1 MTRYRNRKSCKKPK
15 SIKSNRRKTSS
26 RKTSSRKTSSRK
38 TSKGGAIEY
47 VYKYDVNGKRVKVR
61 VKSKTPKS
69 KTPK

>member
-15 SIKSNRRKTSS
+15 SINSNR

>member
-15 SIKSNRRKTSS
+15 SIKSNR

>member
-15 SIKSNRRKTSS
+15 SIKSNR
-26 RKTSSRKTSSRK
+26 RKTSSRK